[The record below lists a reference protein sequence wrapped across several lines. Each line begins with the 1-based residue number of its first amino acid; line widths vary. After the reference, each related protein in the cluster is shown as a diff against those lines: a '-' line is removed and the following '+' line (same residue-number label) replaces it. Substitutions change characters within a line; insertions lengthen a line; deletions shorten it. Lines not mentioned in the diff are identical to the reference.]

1 MTAVG
6 IEGIWDLDEEV
17 AIYNVLDP
25 LQIEGWMSLRVVM
38 YSKLKLSR
46 RWASALWTRH
56 RQWS

>member
-6 IEGIWDLDEEV
+6 FEGIWDLDKEV

-38 YSKLKLSR
+38 YSKLKLGDEHP
-46 RWASALWTRH
+46 LLTEIH
-56 RQWS
+56 